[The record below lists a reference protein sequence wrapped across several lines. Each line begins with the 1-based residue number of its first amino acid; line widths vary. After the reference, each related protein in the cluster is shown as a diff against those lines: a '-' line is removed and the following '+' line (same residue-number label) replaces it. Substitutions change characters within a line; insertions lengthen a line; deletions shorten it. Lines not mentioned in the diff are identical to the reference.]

1 MNNTKIIEA
10 LNTIVNPYT
19 DELVDFTKIETNIR
33 HEGKTLILSYVPL
46 GTDEAK
52 NREFS
57 RSIVRKLKIDLQ
69 IQSVRIVQIAPEKS
83 EDELFFNTKVVAIMS
98 GKGGVGKSQV
108 TVNLA
113 KSLTNSG
120 KKVGIIDADIYGYSI
135 PKILDLYGEPEVVDS
150 KIIPLSKLGIEVI
163 STQYFIGEN
172 QNEAIAWRAPMLNKM
187 MRHLFNDVLWNPEL
201 DYMLIDLPPGTGDVF
216 LNLTQ
221 YVEDVYSLLI
231 TTANKDAAHVALRA
245 GKLANDLNFKTLG
258 IIENMSY
265 YEHQGE
271 KLAIFGTEG
280 ANIVANELGY
290 PVIARLPITDDESQ
304 LTEKLQPVLKVLE
317 EEK

>member
-1 MNNTKIIEA
+1 MNDTQIFEA
-10 LNTIVNPYT
+10 LNTIINPYT
-19 DELVDFTKIETNIR
+19 NELVEFNEIETNIR
-33 HEGKTLILSYVPL
+33 WEGKTLILSYVPL
-46 GTDEAK
+46 GTDESK
-52 NREFS
+52 NREFN
-57 RSIVRKLKIDLQ
+57 RNIVRKLKIDLQ
-69 IQSVRIVQIAPEKS
+69 IQSVRIIQITPEKS
-83 EDELFFNTKVVAIMS
+83 EDELFANTKVIAIMS

-113 KSLTNSG
+113 KSLVDAG

-150 KIIPLSKLGIEVI
+150 KIIPLSKSGIEVI
-163 STQYFIGEN
+163 STQYFIGDN

-221 YVEDVYSLLI
+221 YVEQVYSLLI
-231 TTANKDAAHVALRA
+231 TTPHKDAAHVALRA
-245 GKLANDLNFKTLG
+245 GKLAADLNFKTLG

-280 ANIVANELGY
+280 ANIVSQALNQ
-290 PVIARLPITDDESQ
+290 PVITRLPITDEE
-304 LTEKLQPVLKVLE
+304 TKIVAMLQPVLKVLE